1 MPCIHR
7 PIQGSITTG
16 QIYLQDRSAKRQA
29 KKAGQ
34 AANEAAMIIY
44 PTAFFRLSEQIARIY
59 FRLYASCI

>member
-34 AANEAAMIIY
+34 AANEAAMIMMSNCIFQ
-44 PTAFFRLSEQIARIY
+44 AFRTNSKDIL
-59 FRLYASCI
+59 